1 MAPSWQIL
9 GIDPDVHGA
18 IARISGPEVGV
29 VDQVRVTE
37 LPREV
42 VTLAGGA
49 QRPRLLPANII
60 YQLQLFL
67 QPGEP
72 IFPEGTVAYLEVPR
86 SVPPRNSPTST
97 LVQGQA
103 IGAFHAALL
112 CMGAIVKE
120 VRPRRWEA
128 GLRTGANKNGH
139 LAMARQLFPH
149 AEPMLEHAR
158 QHGNADAL
166 LVAAYGHS
174 AVNLESGA
182 TSRFRNDDLARRVRD
197 VAIQNFQRG
206 RVPAAAQYIA
216 PLLGYPRG
224 LAEESGDAS
233 DDDVPVA
240 ALLHGGS
247 PEHHGGSQEHTVV
260 DLTLDDGDE

>member
-1 MAPSWQIL
+1 MISQIL
-9 GIDPDVHGA
+9 CKLVCRPKAENPLDYPCQSCQSCRGGSARTTHTRVVTWVQHGA
-18 IARISGPEVGV
+18 EPTRPAR
-29 VDQVRVTE
+29 R
-37 LPREV
+37 LPPRQPLG
-42 VTLAGGA
+42 T
-49 QRPRLLPANII
+49 QRHRLLPDKII

-67 QPGEP
+67 PPGEA

-120 VRPRRWEA
+120 VRPQRWEA

-158 QHGNADAL
+158 QQGNADAL

-174 AVNLESGA
+174 AVNLESGT

-197 VAIQNFQRG
+197 VAI
-206 RVPAAAQYIA
+206 
-216 PLLGYPRG
+216 
-224 LAEESGDAS
+224 
-233 DDDVPVA
+233 
-240 ALLHGGS
+240 
-247 PEHHGGSQEHTVV
+247 
-260 DLTLDDGDE
+260 